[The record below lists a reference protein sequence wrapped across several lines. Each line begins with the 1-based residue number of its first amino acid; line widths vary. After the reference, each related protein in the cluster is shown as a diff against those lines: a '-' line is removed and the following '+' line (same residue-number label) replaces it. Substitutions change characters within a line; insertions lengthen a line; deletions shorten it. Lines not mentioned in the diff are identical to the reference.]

1 MVHRV
6 HIIRHAEGVHNVHHD
21 KTILDPEL
29 SPHGIEQSKTLN
41 ATFPYKH
48 DIGLIITS
56 PLRRTL
62 HTAIEGFHDIIDQQA
77 FIPGS
82 AEGIP
87 NGAPLLLDPDV
98 QAHSDRPCDTGSEIK
113 VLQASF
119 PTVSLAKLTTDWY
132 VKKGAYA
139 PDKESLDQR
148 ARNVRRRLIEQFR
161 ELDGRGDGRRDIV
174 IVSHGGILTHIMDD
188 KHFAVP
194 AAGWRTFAV
203 SEDGEGDVKFD
214 EIEGEK

>member
-1 MVHRV
+1 MVNRV
-6 HIIRHAEGVHNVHHD
+6 HIIRHAEGVHNVDHD

-29 SPHGIEQSKTLN
+29 SPNGIEQSKTLN
-41 ATFPYKH
+41 QTFPYKQ
-48 DIGLIITS
+48 DVGLIITS

-62 HTAIEGFHDIIDQQA
+62 HTAIEGFRDIIDQQA
-77 FIPGS
+77 FIQGS
-82 AEGIP
+82 DEGIP
-87 NGAPLLLDPDV
+87 NGAPLLLDPEL

-132 VKKGAYA
+132 VKEGPYA

-148 ARNVRRRLIEQFR
+148 ARNVRRRLIEQFK
-161 ELDGRGDGRRDIV
+161 ELDRNGDRRRDIV
-174 IVSHGGILTHIMDD
+174 IVSHGGILTHLMEDR
-188 KHFAVP
+188 HFAVP

-203 SEDGEGDVKFD
+203 SEDVDGNVKFD
-214 EIEGEK
+214 EILD